1 MAYLALARKWRPKAF
16 SEVVGQSHVVQA
28 LSNALDAG
36 RVHHAFL
43 FTGTRGVGKTT
54 LARIFA
60 KSLNCEEGT
69 SAEPCQKCSTCI
81 SIDEGRYVDLIE
93 VDAASR
99 TKVDDTRELLENV
112 QYAPTY
118 GKVKVF
124 LIDEVHMLSTHS
136 FNALLKTLEEPPEH
150 VKFLF
155 ATTDP
160 QKLPVTVLSRC
171 LQFNLRAMRPE
182 QVENQL
188 VNILGK
194 EAIEFDQA
202 ALHAIAKA
210 ADGSMRDGL
219 SLLDQ
224 AIAQGGG
231 VVHLADVEGMLG
243 TIKSAHTEAILKA
256 LAAQDVDSALAVV
269 ADMAECAVDFS
280 VALDDVLMQLYYVS
294 LAQLAPK
301 ALTATDANTG
311 LVTQIAQ
318 SMSPET
324 LQLFYQ
330 IGLISKRD
338 IPLAPSLRVGFE
350 MALLRMLAFEPADNE
365 HVSNVPGI
373 TPDASSPMGT
383 SEALRSGSDS
393 AVEMAIKVNRVASGV
408 KTESAEPI
416 AETLQPEK
424 ELNSE
429 PVAHINEA
437 PQAMPNGLESEPLHS
452 HAPLTAEQAPRK
464 APNTVS
470 EAPLV
475 EHLQQAV
482 TDQHAPWQESPPNYE
497 DSMPVYDSEPSTV
510 PSIESST
517 VPSIESSTVPSIE
530 SPNESPN
537 KSYSQSPAKV
547 NKPQIAQKSIR
558 TPQEFAQAQAAE
570 LHSSESTEVVPSG
583 KSPQPFTQNQASII
597 AITLAGNNEWGE
609 LVEHTDLQGFAKELA
624 MNCACERRTDDE
636 ISLALS
642 PKSEHLLR
650 DDRVQQI
657 QESLRKVLKPH
668 LLVSL
673 EVEQSDKET
682 PAECLNRLGF
692 EQHQQAVDNIKTDP
706 AVQAI
711 MSEFGAVINE
721 QSIKPV

>member
-28 LSNALDAG
+28 LSNALDSG

-60 KSLNCEEGT
+60 KSLNCEAGT
-69 SAEPCQKCSTCI
+69 SAEPCQKCSTCL

-136 FNALLKTLEEPPEH
+136 FNALLKTLEEPPAH

-194 EAIEFDQA
+194 EGIEFDQL

-231 VVHLADVEGMLG
+231 AVHLADVEGMLG
-243 TIKSAHTEAILKA
+243 TIKRAHTEAILNA
-256 LAAQDVDSALAVV
+256 LATHNVNGALDVV

-294 LAQLAPK
+294 LAQMAPK
-301 ALTATDANTG
+301 ALSATDANTR
-311 LVTQIAQ
+311 LVTQVAQ
-318 SMSPET
+318 SMSAET

-365 HVSNVPGI
+365 MPSNVPGAAPQMPASTVAHNASSETHQDTHRRVSEDRPDCTI
-373 TPDASSPMGT
+373 AEESTPADVRVATPSSSLSKPQLTPDSVPCEPVRGGGAGDLDHQNEAPST
-383 SEALRSGSDS
+383 SIINS
-393 AVEMAIKVNRVASGV
+393 A
-408 KTESAEPI
+408 
-416 AETLQPEK
+416 
-424 ELNSE
+424 SE
-429 PVAHINEA
+429 PV
-437 PQAMPNGLESEPLHS
+437 PQTSQSLMS
-452 HAPLTAEQAPRK
+452 EQAPW
-464 APNTVS
+464 
-470 EAPLV
+470 
-475 EHLQQAV
+475 H
-482 TDQHAPWQESPPNYE
+482 DGPPSYE
-497 DSMPVYDSEPSTV
+497 DSMPVYDSIPSMNDKDGNRGAAGEPQASDQPPV
-510 PSIESST
+510 A
-517 VPSIESSTVPSIE
+517 
-530 SPNESPN
+530 
-537 KSYSQSPAKV
+537 QQAF
-547 NKPQIAQKSIR
+547 IAQKAIK
-558 TPQEFAQAQAAE
+558 TPQEFAEAQAAMQQPQVDDV
-570 LHSSESTEVVPSG
+570 LAPTG
-583 KSPQPFTQNQASII
+583 KSPQPFVQNQVSLVAV
-597 AITLAGNNEWGE
+597 TLAGNNEWGE
-609 LVEHTDLQGFAKELA
+609 LVEHSDLEGFAKELA
-624 MNCACERRTDDE
+624 MNCACERMTDDK
-636 ISLALS
+636 ITLALS
-642 PKSEHLLR
+642 PKVEHLLR
-650 DDRVQQI
+650 DDRVQLI
-657 QESLRKVLKPH
+657 ETALRKILKPH
-668 LLVSL
+668 LVVTLD
-673 EVEQSDKET
+673 VEQSDKET
-682 PAECLNRLGF
+682 PAECLSRLGF
-692 EQHQQAVDNIKTDP
+692 EQHEQAVNNIKMDP
-706 AVQAI
+706 AVKAI